1 MNQPIK
7 NQKGFTL
14 IELVLFISLSAIVV
28 GVTSYIMVNQI
39 DAYSF
44 VSNRQETLSDSRYA
58 FNRAASELI
67 FLDTAEITGIAASQI
82 DFIDQNGLNTNFSS
96 GASAEVAGE
105 MALYRGNEI
114 LIDPIASLTFN
125 YLDQNGLETAVI
137 GEIRQI
143 LMTVTTEPV
152 ANEGALTLTTRVVP
166 RNFVYENYQ

>member
-1 MNQPIK
+1 MG

-28 GVTSYIMVNQI
+28 GATSYIMVNQL

-44 VSNRQETLSDSRYA
+44 ISNRQETLSDSRYA

-67 FLDTAEITGIAASQI
+67 FLDTAEITAIAADQI
-82 DFIDQNGLNTNFSS
+82 DFVDQNGFNATFST
-96 GASAEVAGE
+96 GASTESAGGL
-105 MALYRGNEI
+105 ALYRGNEI
-114 LIDPIASLTFN
+114 LIDPITSLTFT
-125 YLDQNGLETAVI
+125 YLDQNGAETAVI

-152 ANEGALTLTTRVVP
+152 ANEGALTLSTRVIP